1 MLLQH
6 IDLLTIKLGSLNDD
20 NIYITDHTELKTD
33 ADYLRNYLDYVED
46 FRKKKKKN
54 KQVK

>member
-20 NIYITDHTELKTD
+20 NIHITDHTELKTD

-46 FRKKKKKN
+46 FRHI
-54 KQVK
+54 